1 MTGNIVSTQADA
13 LRAFFARVRPYYRE
27 LFNMAHAICGNY
39 ELAEKAK
46 LDNYEYE
53 GDLYKIKTF
62 REMTKLERN
71 GLFVYESVPGT
82 TVENF
87 TETEAGVEFIVE
99 SWEDAQITLGL
110 EADTEYEVFV
120 AGESA
125 GKMSTNLGGKLSVGV
140 ELSST
145 SRVDVKVVRV

>member
-1 MTGNIVSTQADA
+1 MSVIK
-13 LRAFFARVRPYYRE
+13 E
-27 LFNMAHAICGNY
+27 LIRTENNGTISFGNY

-62 REMTKLERN
+62 HEMTKLERN

-87 TETEAGVEFIVE
+87 TETEAGVEFIV
-99 SWEDAQITLGL
+99 
-110 EADTEYEVFV
+110 ADREGREIGYLSRRRELDMEIW
-120 AGESA
+120 GENDFEISLP
-125 GKMSTNLGGKLSVGV
+125 M
-140 ELSST
+140 EEFLSSGYENGYLIFCEGT
-145 SRVDVKVVRV
+145 

>member
-1 MTGNIVSTQADA
+1 MAIIEELIREDA
-13 LRAFFARVRPYYRE
+13 KGTLSF
-27 LFNMAHAICGNY
+27 GNY
-39 ELAEKAK
+39 MLAHKSKVSDFEH
-46 LDNYEYE
+46 N
-53 GDLYKIKTF
+53 GDLYKVKTF
-62 REMTKLERN
+62 KEITKLERN

-87 TETEAGVEFIVE
+87 TETEGGVEFIVE

-125 GKMSTNLGGKLSVGV
+125 GKMSTNLGGKLSIGV